1 MRAPRLLAAGAA
13 TASLFA
19 LTGCQEPSPLVTV
32 VSSGQSVHDEATSYC
47 FDGQSPT
54 KQPGTAG
61 GCSFDRKAPKL
72 LRVQQG
78 EQVGIDVSKE
88 VADRAWVVVIAPQ
101 AAGQAQQ
108 QGEQSS
114 TVQTSHYFT
123 FTPQFDGGT
132 PLDLQVRSLA
142 SDAPNAQ
149 VTGVWR
155 FVLAPK

>member
-13 TASLFA
+13 TASLLV
-19 LTGCQEPSPLVTV
+19 LTACEQPSPLVTV
-32 VSSGQSVHDEATSYC
+32 VSGGQSVNDEATSYC
-47 FDGQSPT
+47 FDGQDAS
-54 KQPGTAG
+54 KQPGTPG
-61 GCSFDRKAPKL
+61 GCSFDERKPRL
-72 LRVQQG
+72 VRVQQG

-88 VADRAWVVVIAPQ
+88 ISDKAWIVVIAPQ
-101 AAGQAQQ
+101 GGQAEQQ
-108 QGEQSS
+108 QEQASAP
-114 TVQTSHYFT
+114 QDEHYFT
-123 FTPQFDGGT
+123 FTPQFQGGT